1 MAIPS
6 KKAKTGDETVVG
18 HLHSVSPIKT
28 SRQNAR
34 YFEAMLQTGREEYNR
49 VVCFASEKRTQF
61 LQAAENSQ
69 AVKLVGTRKGVSYSN
84 PGGYDILVSSHSRLD
99 VAGDLSFPRR
109 VPRDTDRMTIAEVL
123 ALGPR
128 QRVGVIEVR
137 VLQATASKVVQ
148 VQGTPV
154 ELKSF
159 EVCDQTAQ
167 TGVTVWDRL
176 IPLVQEGNCYRF
188 ETLTTRKEGD
198 RTVLCTTLST
208 VITITT
214 TEVGQPASLRP
225 VTARAD
231 ETVRGPV
238 TGVQIVAKP
247 RCRRCHAGQENLL
260 IKLSTHRCERC
271 AILQHTAAYMVSYS
285 GVLIVIGRDG
295 EERSMT
301 LTNSAVLTYVKDHSL
316 SSSALDVSA
325 LEETVIATPELEVT
339 VNHDGMVVR
348 FAALDGEAVAV
359 QSGQGNVVLDTEEAS
374 TSYAVGGDFEG
385 VAELLYED

>member
-1 MAIPS
+1 
-6 KKAKTGDETVVG
+6 
-18 HLHSVSPIKT
+18 
-28 SRQNAR
+28 
-34 YFEAMLQTGREEYNR
+34 MLQTGREEYNR

-84 PGGYDILVSSHSRLD
+84 PGGYDILVSTHSRLD

-109 VPRDTDRMTIAEVL
+109 VPRDTDRMTIAEV
-123 ALGPR
+123 
-128 QRVGVIEVR
+128 GVIEVL
-137 VLQATASKVVQ
+137 VLQATTSKVVQ

-247 RCRRCHAGQENLL
+247 
-260 IKLSTHRCERC
+260 
-271 AILQHTAAYMVSYS
+271 
-285 GVLIVIGRDG
+285 
-295 EERSMT
+295 
-301 LTNSAVLTYVKDHSL
+301 
-316 SSSALDVSA
+316 SALDGPA

-348 FAALDGEAVAV
+348 FAALNGEAVAV

-374 TSYAVGGDFEG
+374 TLYAVGGDF
-385 VAELLYED
+385 

>member
-1 MAIPS
+1 MQ
-6 KKAKTGDETVVG
+6 VG
-18 HLHSVSPIKT
+18 
-28 SRQNAR
+28 
-34 YFEAMLQTGREEYNR
+34 
-49 VVCFASEKRTQF
+49 
-61 LQAAENSQ
+61 
-69 AVKLVGTRKGVSYSN
+69 YSN
-84 PGGYDILVSSHSRLD
+84 PGGYDVLVSSHSRLD

-137 VLQATASKVVQ
+137 VLQATTSKVVQ

-176 IPLVQEGNCYRF
+176 IPLVQEGKCYRF

-198 RTVLCTTLST
+198 QTVLCTTPST

-214 TEVGQPASLRP
+214 TEVGQPDSLRP

-247 RCRRCHAGQENLL
+247 
-260 IKLSTHRCERC
+260 
-271 AILQHTAAYMVSYS
+271 
-285 GVLIVIGRDG
+285 
-295 EERSMT
+295 
-301 LTNSAVLTYVKDHSL
+301 
-316 SSSALDVSA
+316 SALDGPA

-348 FAALDGEAVAV
+348 FAALDSEAVAV

-374 TSYAVGGDFEG
+374 TLYASDADSRGRESVVGGDFEDG
-385 VAELLYED
+385 GSRVAL